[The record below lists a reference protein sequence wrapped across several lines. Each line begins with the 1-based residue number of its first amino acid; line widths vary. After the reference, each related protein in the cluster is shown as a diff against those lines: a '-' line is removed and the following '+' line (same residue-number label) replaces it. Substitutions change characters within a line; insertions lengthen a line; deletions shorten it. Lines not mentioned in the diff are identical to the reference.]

1 MIFNIFM
8 GGRIK
13 LGIKLM
19 ISCFYIMLN
28 YQLFK
33 KFKLI
38 GNDEF
43 NHLTIVLTLLIKYY
57 DNNVIFKSATRH
69 RHFF

>member
-13 LGIKLM
+13 LGIELM

-43 NHLTIVLTLLIKYY
+43 KLTLLIKYY